1 MNTSVLEMRRDEL
14 RDEELELAAG
24 GSKLIDD
31 VLVNYLVYCLASGVA
46 LQMEQMVVELVS

>member
-1 MNTSVLEMRRDEL
+1 MRRDEL